1 MWSILI
7 WDIMQLKTT
16 QLLNHSSTGKTN
28 PAKGRRIDNNLC
40 SCKNYQMNEYH
51 SYAQEQSS
59 CEVLQKLIEIFTSK
73 GWLNNN
79 LIINYQN
86 NRYRISCN
94 EERFFAYRIN
104 ENCGLSPGVP
114 GWPVCIIK
122 KDYIYDESG
131 ILDFTP
137 AALNIYD
144 WLNIMATQNFEVV

>member
-1 MWSILI
+1 M
-7 WDIMQLKTT
+7 D
-16 QLLNHSSTGKTN
+16 G
-28 PAKGRRIDNNLC
+28 
-40 SCKNYQMNEYH
+40 YH
-51 SYAQEQSS
+51 SNAQQLSS
-59 CEVLQKLIEIFTSK
+59 RDVLQKLIEIFTSK

-86 NRYRISCN
+86 KRYRIYCN
-94 EERFFAYRIN
+94 EERFIAYQIN

-122 KDYIYDESG
+122 QDYIYDESG